1 MCCTLLM
8 PSLDAILNRA
18 HIGRYLNGNGKVLWA
33 SIQGSTDRIHTPR
46 NPITNEEIVA
56 KFSQR
61 MKCKS
66 ANVMLALR
74 PGPVLQNS

>member
-74 PGPVLQNS
+74 P